1 METRLVDMVLFNN
14 IKDSDE
20 EPTDWMDKMFFAIRA
35 NIYM

>member
-20 EPTDWMDKMFFAIRA
+20 EPIHWRDEMFFAIRA
-35 NIYM
+35 NTYI